1 MLRDY
6 SIRLI
11 ILIAAAT
18 IIVLAFLYPKDGA
31 FAGSFTGCNVGAMGS
46 WNSANV
52 EDVFGAE
59 GPGIGVTAGCDTN
72 LGNSPLV
79 VGAGAGYD
87 FRRFDFAGEDI
98 DSKGWQ
104 AWGRAGVVVHSNTL
118 IYVKGGWTQVDA
130 ELGGD
135 SLDLSGAVYGGGLET
150 NLGGGLYG
158 VAEYQRL
165 ALEPDDFDDVTA
177 YVNTFRAGLV
187 WRFGGPEEVIQQIDA
202 PFAQPAHKPLK

>member
-1 MLRDY
+1 MQLTLRNTV
-6 SIRLI
+6 LV
-11 ILIAAAT
+11 LLAAAA
-18 IIVLAFLYPKDGA
+18 LALAWFYSSA
-31 FAGSFTGCNVGAMGS
+31 SRAEAGSFTGCNVGALGS
-46 WNSANV
+46 WNSANL

-87 FRRFDFAGEDI
+87 FRRFDFAGQDV

-135 SLDLSGAVYGGGLET
+135 SLDLSGALYGGGLET

-158 VAEYQRL
+158 VAEFQRL

-187 WRFGGPEEVIQQIDA
+187 WRFGGPEQVIQAVDA
-202 PFAQPAHKPLK
+202 PFTAPKPAPLK

>member
-1 MLRDY
+1 MK
-6 SIRLI
+6 IRGI
-11 ILIAAAT
+11 ILYALAAISA
-18 IIVLAFLYPKDGA
+18 LAIGMLGNIYLADESE
-31 FAGSFTGCNVGAMGS
+31 AGSFTGCNVGALGS

-59 GPGIGVTAGCDTN
+59 GPGIAATAGCD
-72 LGNSPLV
+72 LALANSPLV
-79 VGAGAGYD
+79 VGAWGEYG

-98 DSKGWQ
+98 DSKGW
-104 AWGRAGVVVHSNTL
+104 AAGGRLGVVVHSDTL
-118 IYVKGGWTQVDA
+118 IYGKVGWTQVDA
-130 ELGGD
+130 EAMGD

-177 YVNTFRAGLV
+177 YVNAFRAGLV
-187 WRFGGPEEVIQQIDA
+187 YRFGGPGRVIQAIDA
-202 PFAQPAHKPLK
+202 PFAAPKPLK